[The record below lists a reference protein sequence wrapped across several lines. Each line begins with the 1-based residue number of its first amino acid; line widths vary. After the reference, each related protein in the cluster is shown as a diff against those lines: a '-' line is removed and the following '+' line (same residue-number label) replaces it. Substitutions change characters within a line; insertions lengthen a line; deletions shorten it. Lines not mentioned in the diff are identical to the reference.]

1 LGSGS
6 YKLEDVVVKAGITN
20 REKEAAILAEQRNA
34 IDNKQAI
41 GAQALARKG
50 GSDAAS
56 AVAKTAGISEH
67 EGVKNIFVRGLGGR
81 DL

>member
-1 LGSGS
+1 M
-6 YKLEDVVVKAGITN
+6 KASITN
-20 REKEAAILAEQRNA
+20 REKETAILAEQRNA

-41 GAQALARKG
+41 GAQELARKG

-56 AVAKTAGISEH
+56 AVAKKAGISEH
-67 EGVKNIFVRGLGGR
+67 EGVKNIFVKGLGGR